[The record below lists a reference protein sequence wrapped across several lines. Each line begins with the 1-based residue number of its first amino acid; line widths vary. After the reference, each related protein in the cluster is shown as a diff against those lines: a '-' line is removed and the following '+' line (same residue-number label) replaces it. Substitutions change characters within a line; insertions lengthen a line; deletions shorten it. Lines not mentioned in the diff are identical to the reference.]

1 MEVDT
6 TTWTVGFA
14 IAGLVVVVV
23 VAVVLGII
31 ALATRIRDQVGNIVA
46 ALQDAEARTDA
57 LWDVQTT
64 LHVGHEIH
72 DLAQQ
77 ARHQLEA

>member
-6 TTWTVGFA
+6 TTWTVGFV
-14 IAGLVVVVV
+14 IAGVVVVIV
-23 VAVVLGII
+23 VAVVLAII
-31 ALATRIRDQVGNIVA
+31 ALATRIRDQVGDIIS
-46 ALQDAEARTDA
+46 ALQDAESRTDA
-57 LWDVQTT
+57 LWDAQTT
-64 LHVGHEIH
+64 LRVGHEIH

>member
-6 TTWTVGFA
+6 TTWTVGFV
-14 IAGLVVVVV
+14 IAGVVVVVV

-31 ALATRIRDQVGNIVA
+31 AFATRIRNQVRHIIA
-46 ALQDAEARTDA
+46 ALRDAESNTDA
-57 LWDVQTT
+57 LWEAHTT
-64 LHVGHEIH
+64 VRTGHEVL
-72 DLAQQ
+72 DLAVQ